1 MSELITPDLVS
12 LDRDLGGDK
21 ETVIGQLAAL
31 VQRTGRAE
39 QLDGLLADAIAREN
53 KTATGIPGGI
63 AIPHCRS
70 TAVTEPTLV
79 MARLAQ
85 GVPWGA
91 KDGPADIVFFIAAP
105 EGADQTHLKLLAKL
119 ARSLMKKDF
128 VAALRTA
135 RSEQEIVRI
144 VDDALGLGGT
154 AETAP
159 AEGASAAGAGAAG
172 ATSAAAVPAS
182 VDARSDD
189 GGAAPAAQTAGDA
202 EGAGPHAGKRI
213 VAVTAC
219 PTGIAHTYMAADG
232 LTYAAE
238 DMGVDLQVETQ
249 GSAGFTKLD
258 PATIAAAD
266 AVIFATDVD
275 VRDRSR
281 FAGKPYVA
289 SPVKRGIDEPKVMIE
304 EALANAGNPDAPR
317 VQGGTGA
324 DAEQGASTGGN
335 EGWGTRIRKAVM
347 TGVSYMIPFV
357 AAGGLLMAFG
367 FMVAGADIANI
378 ADDVL
383 TGSTVWDL
391 GEFTLAQY
399 IGAVLFKMGN
409 LAMSLLVPALAGY
422 IAYGLSDRPGI
433 APGFAAGLVANFM
446 GAGFLGGI
454 VGGLLAGLAA
464 YWLAQPRLPRWLGS
478 LMPVVIIP
486 LLATIFAAGLLLLV
500 LGGPIATFMA
510 WLTEWLNGMT
520 GAGVLVL
527 GAILGLMMGAD
538 LGGPINKVAYTF
550 AAAGLGAATAA
561 NTAPQEV
568 MAAVMAAGM
577 VPPLAMALAST
588 VAKRYFTIA
597 EQENGKA
604 AWLLGLSFISE
615 GAIPFA
621 AADPLRV
628 LLSTM
633 AGGAT
638 AGALSMAFGVTL
650 AAPHGGVWVLPVIG
664 NPLLFLLA
672 VVAGTVVTAVL
683 VIALKHV
690 GGVHGR
696 VADSSSPRA
705 GAATVPASA

>member
-12 LDRDLGGDK
+12 LDQDLGADK
-21 ETVIGQLAAL
+21 ETVIGRLADL

-70 TAVTEPTLV
+70 TAVLEPTLV

-128 VAALRTA
+128 VAALRSA

-154 AETAP
+154 ADTAP
-159 AEGASAAGAGAAG
+159 AEGASAAGA
-172 ATSAAAVPAS
+172 TSATAVPAS
-182 VDARSDD
+182 VDARSED
-189 GGAAPAAQTAGDA
+189 GGAAPAPAAAQTGGDA
-202 EGAGPHAGKRI
+202 EGAGPHAGKKI

-238 DMGVDLQVETQ
+238 EMGVDLQVETQ

-304 EALANAGNPDAPR
+304 EALANAGNPNAKR
-317 VQGGTGA
+317 VQGAAGA
-324 DAEQGASTGGN
+324 ADESDSSGGR

-357 AAGGLLMAFG
+357 AAGGLLIALG
-367 FMVAGADIANI
+367 FMIAGADIANV
-378 ADDVL
+378 ADDIL
-383 TGSTVWDL
+383 GTSTLWAL
-391 GEFTLAQY
+391 GDATVAQY
-399 IGAVLFKMGN
+399 IGAVLFKMGA
-409 LAMSLLVPALAGY
+409 LAIGLLVPALAGY
-422 IAYGLSDRPGI
+422 IAYGLADRPGI

-486 LLATIFAAGLLLLV
+486 LLATLFSSGLLLLV

-520 GAGVLVL
+520 GASALAL

-550 AAAGLGAATAA
+550 AAAGLGAATAV
-561 NTAPQEV
+561 NTAPQEI
-568 MAAVMAAGM
+568 MAAVIAAGM
-577 VPPLAMALAST
+577 VPPLGLALASL
-588 VAKRYFTIA
+588 VGKRYFTVA

-604 AWLLGLSFISE
+604 AWLLGASFISE

-628 LLSTM
+628 LPSTM
-633 AGGAT
+633 VGGAVAGAISLS
-638 AGALSMAFGVTL
+638 AGALSP
-650 AAPHGGVWVLPVIG
+650 APHGGVWILPLIG
-664 NPLLFLLA
+664 NPLMFLLA
-672 VVAGTVVTAVL
+672 VVVGTLVTAAV
-683 VIALKHV
+683 VVALKHV
-690 GGVHGR
+690 GGAHGR
-696 VADSSSPRA
+696 VADATRSRED
-705 GAATVPASA
+705 AAAVPTTA

>member
-12 LDRDLGGDK
+12 LDQDLGGDK

-70 TAVTEPTLV
+70 AAVTEPTLV
-79 MARLAQ
+79 MARLAE

-128 VAALRTA
+128 VASLRSA

-144 VDDALGLGGT
+144 VDDALDLSP
-154 AETAP
+154 AP
-159 AEGASAAGAGAAG
+159 EDG
-172 ATSAAAVPAS
+172 ATATAGSTAAAAVPAS
-182 VDARSDD
+182 VESRPGTQD
-189 GGAAPAAQTAGDA
+189 APATAEPTGSA
-202 EGAGPHAGKRI
+202 PAPGASARRRI

-238 DMGVDLQVETQ
+238 EMGVDLQVETQ

-304 EALANAGNPDAPR
+304 EALANAENPNAKR
-317 VQGGTGA
+317 VQGAAGSA
-324 DAEQGASTGGN
+324 DEAEASGGR

-357 AAGGLLMAFG
+357 AAGGLLIALG

-383 TGSTVWDL
+383 TGSTIWSL

-399 IGAVLFKMGN
+399 IGAVLFKMGS
-409 LAMSLLVPALAGY
+409 LAIGLLVPALAGY
-422 IAYGLSDRPGI
+422 IAYGLADRPGI

-486 LLATIFAAGLLLLV
+486 LLATLFSSGLLLLV

-520 GAGVLVL
+520 GASALAL

-550 AAAGLGAATAA
+550 AAAGLGAATVA
-561 NTAPQEV
+561 NTAPQEI
-568 MAAVMAAGM
+568 MAAVIAAGM
-577 VPPLAMALAST
+577 VPPLGLALASL
-588 VAKRYFTIA
+588 VAKRYFTVA

-604 AWLLGLSFISE
+604 AWLLGASFISE

-628 LLSTM
+628 LPSTM
-633 AGGAT
+633 VGGAV
-638 AGALSMAFGVTL
+638 AGAISLSSGALSP
-650 AAPHGGVWVLPVIG
+650 APHGGVWILPLIG
-664 NPLLFLLA
+664 NPLMFLLS
-672 VVAGTVVTAVL
+672 VVVGTVVTAGIV
-683 VIALKHV
+683 VALKHV
-690 GGVHGR
+690 GGAHGR
-696 VADSSSPRA
+696 VADATRSRED
-705 GAATVPASA
+705 AAAVPTTA

>member
-1 MSELITPDLVS
+1 MSELITPALVS

-70 TAVTEPTLV
+70 AAVTEPTLV
-79 MARLAQ
+79 MARLAE
-85 GVPWGA
+85 GVDFGA
-91 KDGPADIVFFIAAP
+91 KDGPADIIFFIAAP

-128 VAALRTA
+128 VAALRAA
-135 RSEQEIVRI
+135 RSEQEVVRI
-144 VDDALGLGGT
+144 VDDALGLSPAPEGGEAPAAGT
-154 AETAP
+154 AAGSTA
-159 AEGASAAGAGAAG
+159 
-172 ATSAAAVPAS
+172 AAAVPAS
-182 VDARSDD
+182 VQSRSGDAQP
-189 GGAAPAAQTAGDA
+189 AAPAPA
-202 EGAGPHAGKRI
+202 EGAGGRAGRRI

-238 DMGVDLQVETQ
+238 EMGVDLQVETQ

-304 EALANAGNPDAPR
+304 EALANAENPNAKR
-317 VQGGTGA
+317 VQGAAGGA
-324 DAEQGASTGGN
+324 ADEAASEGGR

-367 FMVAGADIANI
+367 FMIAGADIANV

-383 TGSTVWDL
+383 TGSTLWNL

-422 IAYGLSDRPGI
+422 IAYGLADRPGI

-446 GAGFLGGI
+446 DAGFLGGI

-486 LLATIFAAGLLLLV
+486 LLATIFAAGLLLMV
-500 LGGPIATFMA
+500 LGGPIAAFMA
-510 WLTEWLNGMT
+510 WLTGVLSGMT
-520 GAGVLVL
+520 GASALAL

-550 AAAGLGAATAA
+550 AAAGLGAATAV
-561 NTAPQEV
+561 NTAPQEI
-568 MAAVMAAGM
+568 MAAVIAAGM

-588 VAKRYFTIA
+588 VAKRYFTVA

-604 AWLLGLSFISE
+604 AWLLGASFISE

-628 LLSTM
+628 LPASM
-633 AGGAT
+633 IGGAV
-638 AGALSMAFGVTL
+638 AGAVSMATGVTS
-650 AAPHGGVWVLPVIG
+650 AAPHGGVWILPVIG
-664 NPLLFLLA
+664 NPLMFLLS
-672 VVAGTVVTAVL
+672 VVVGTVVTAAL
-683 VIALKHV
+683 VVALKHV
-690 GGVHGR
+690 GGAHGR
-696 VADSSSPRA
+696 VADATRSRED
-705 GAATVPASA
+705 AAAVPTTA

>member
-12 LDRDLGGDK
+12 LDQDLGADK
-21 ETVIGQLAAL
+21 ETVIGRLADL

-70 TAVTEPTLV
+70 TAVLEPTLV

-128 VAALRTA
+128 VAALRSA

-154 AETAP
+154 ADTAP
-159 AEGASAAGAGAAG
+159 AEGASAAGA
-172 ATSAAAVPAS
+172 TSATAVPAS
-182 VDARSDD
+182 VDARSED
-189 GGAAPAAQTAGDA
+189 GGAAPAPAAAQTGSDV
-202 EGAGPHAGKRI
+202 EGAGPHAGKKI

-238 DMGVDLQVETQ
+238 EMGVDLQVETQ

-304 EALANAGNPDAPR
+304 EALANAGNPNAKR
-317 VQGGTGA
+317 VQGAAGA
-324 DAEQGASTGGN
+324 ADESASSGGR

-357 AAGGLLMAFG
+357 AAGGLLIALG
-367 FMVAGADIANI
+367 FMIAGADIANV
-378 ADDVL
+378 ADDIL
-383 TGSTVWDL
+383 GTSTLWAL
-391 GEFTLAQY
+391 GDATAAQY
-399 IGAVLFKMGN
+399 IGAVLFKMGA
-409 LAMSLLVPALAGY
+409 LAIGLLVPALAGY
-422 IAYGLSDRPGI
+422 IAYGLADRPGI

-486 LLATIFAAGLLLLV
+486 LLATLFSSGLLLLV

-520 GAGVLVL
+520 GASALAL

-550 AAAGLGAATAA
+550 AAAGLGAATAV
-561 NTAPQEV
+561 NTAPQEI
-568 MAAVMAAGM
+568 MAAVIAAGM
-577 VPPLAMALAST
+577 VPPLGLALASL
-588 VAKRYFTIA
+588 VGKRYFTVA

-604 AWLLGLSFISE
+604 AWLLGASFISE

-628 LLSTM
+628 LPSTM
-633 AGGAT
+633 VGGAVAGAISLS
-638 AGALSMAFGVTL
+638 AGALSP
-650 AAPHGGVWVLPVIG
+650 APHGGVWILPLIG
-664 NPLLFLLA
+664 NPLMFLLA
-672 VVAGTVVTAVL
+672 VVVGTLVTAAV
-683 VIALKHV
+683 VVALKHV
-690 GGVHGR
+690 GGAHGR
-696 VADSSSPRA
+696 VADATRSRED
-705 GAATVPASA
+705 AAAVPTTA

>member
-1 MSELITPDLVS
+1 MSELITPDLVQ
-12 LDRDLGGDK
+12 LDQDLGEDK
-21 ETVIGQLAAL
+21 ATVIGQLAAL
-31 VQRTGRAE
+31 VQRAGRAE
-39 QLDGLLADAIAREN
+39 QLDGLLADAIARED

-70 TAVTEPTLV
+70 TAVTAPTLA
-79 MARLAQ
+79 MARLDPK
-85 GVPWGA
+85 VDFGA
-91 KDGPADIVFFIAAP
+91 KDGPADLVFFIAAP

-128 VAALRTA
+128 TASLRAA
-135 RSEQEIVRI
+135 RSEQEVVRL
-144 VDDALGLGGT
+144 VDGALGLG
-154 AETAP
+154 P
-159 AEGASAAGAGAAG
+159 AEEGPAG
-172 ATSAAAVPAS
+172 ATSAAATPAA
-182 VDARSDD
+182 VAAGGDAA
-189 GGAAPAAQTAGDA
+189 GAAAPEQAPAAAGQ
-202 EGAGPHAGKRI
+202 RRRV

-232 LTYAAE
+232 LSNAAQE
-238 DMGVDLQVETQ
+238 LGVDLQVETQ

-258 PATIAAAD
+258 PAAIAAAD

-275 VRDRSR
+275 VRDRGR

-289 SPVKRGIDEPKVMIE
+289 SPVKRGIDEPDVMIR
-304 EALANAGNPDAPR
+304 EALARAEDPDAPR
-317 VQGGTGA
+317 VQGGGA
-324 DAEQGASTGGN
+324 GAEDAAASGQ

-383 TGSTVWDL
+383 GTSTLWNL
-391 GEFTLAQY
+391 GEFTLPQY
-399 IGAVLFKMGN
+399 LGAVLFKTGN
-409 LAMSLLVPALAGY
+409 LAMSLLVAALAGY
-422 IAYGLSDRPGI
+422 IAYGLADRPGI

-464 YWLAQPRLPRWLGS
+464 YWLAKPQLPRWVGS

-486 LLATIFAAGLLLLV
+486 LLASIFAGGLLLLV

-510 WLTEWLNGMT
+510 WLTEQLSGMT
-520 GAGVLVL
+520 GAGALAL
-527 GAILGLMMGAD
+527 GAILGFMMGFD

-561 NTAPQEV
+561 NTAPQEI
-568 MAAVMAAGM
+568 MAAVIAAGM
-577 VPPLAMALAST
+577 VPPLGLALASL
-588 VAKRYFTIA
+588 VAKRYFSTV

-628 LLSTM
+628 LPATM
-633 AGGAT
+633 AGGAA
-638 AGALSMAFGVTL
+638 AGAVAMGAAVTSP
-650 AAPHGGVWVLPVIG
+650 APHGGVWILPIIG
-664 NPLLFLLA
+664 NPLMFLAA
-672 VVAGTVVTAVL
+672 VLVGTVVTAGV
-683 VIALKHV
+683 VVALKHV
-690 GGVHGR
+690 GGVQR
-696 VADSSSPRA
+696 KVADTERDVAAAAPA
-705 GAATVPASA
+705 AATA

>member
-70 TAVTEPTLV
+70 AAVTEPTLV
-79 MARLAQ
+79 MARLAE
-85 GVPWGA
+85 GVDFGA
-91 KDGPADIVFFIAAP
+91 KDGPADILFFIAAP

-128 VAALRTA
+128 VAALRAA
-135 RSEQEIVRI
+135 RSEQEVVRI
-144 VDDALGLGGT
+144 VDDALGLSPAPEGG
-154 AETAP
+154 EAP
-159 AEGASAAGAGAAG
+159 AAGAAG
-172 ATSAAAVPAS
+172 STAAAAVPAS
-182 VDARSDD
+182 VQSRSGDAQP
-189 GGAAPAAQTAGDA
+189 AAPAPA
-202 EGAGPHAGKRI
+202 EGAGGHAGRRI

-238 DMGVDLQVETQ
+238 EMGVDLQVETQ

-304 EALANAGNPDAPR
+304 EALANAANPNAKR
-317 VQGGTGA
+317 VQGAAG
-324 DAEQGASTGGN
+324 GASDEAASEGGR

-357 AAGGLLMAFG
+357 AAGGLLIALG
-367 FMVAGADIANI
+367 FMIAGADIANV
-378 ADDVL
+378 ADDILGASTLWNLGDATL
-383 TGSTVWDL
+383 TAYL
-391 GEFTLAQY
+391 
-399 IGAVLFKMGN
+399 GAVLFKMGS
-409 LAMSLLVPALAGY
+409 LAIGLLVPALAGY
-422 IAYGLSDRPGI
+422 IAYGLADRPGI

-446 GAGFLGGI
+446 DAGFLGGI

-464 YWLAQPRLPRWLGS
+464 YWLSQPKLPRWLGS

-486 LLATIFAAGLLLLV
+486 VLATLFSCGLLLVV
-500 LGGPIATFMA
+500 LGGPIALFMA
-510 WLTEWLNGMT
+510 WLTGVLAGMT
-520 GAGVLVL
+520 GASALAL
-527 GAILGLMMGAD
+527 GAILGFMMGFD
-538 LGGPINKVAYTF
+538 LGGPINKVAYLF
-550 AAAGLGAATAA
+550 ATAGLGAATAA
-561 NTAPQEV
+561 NTAPQEI
-568 MAAVMAAGM
+568 MAAVIAAGM
-577 VPPLAMALAST
+577 VPPLGLALASL
-588 VAKRYFTIA
+588 VAKRYFTVA
-597 EQENGKA
+597 EQQNGKA
-604 AWLLGLSFISE
+604 AWLLGASFISE

-628 LLSTM
+628 LPSTM
-633 AGGAT
+633 VGGAV
-638 AGALSMAFGVTL
+638 AGAISLSSGALSP
-650 AAPHGGVWVLPVIG
+650 APHGGVWILPLIG
-664 NPLLFLLA
+664 NPLMFLLS
-672 VVAGTVVTAVL
+672 VVVGTVVTAAV
-683 VIALKHV
+683 VVALKHV
-690 GGVHGR
+690 GGAHGR
-696 VADSSSPRA
+696 VADATRSSED
-705 GAATVPASA
+705 AAAVPTTA

>member
-70 TAVTEPTLV
+70 AAVTEPTLV
-79 MARLAQ
+79 MARLTQ

-128 VAALRTA
+128 VAALRSA

-144 VDDALGLGGT
+144 VDDALGLG
-154 AETAP
+154 P
-159 AEGASAAGAGAAG
+159 AAQDGATAGAAAG
-172 ATSAAAVPAS
+172 STAGSTAAAAVPAS
-182 VDARSDD
+182 VESRPGAQDAQPAAAEPAA
-189 GGAAPAAQTAGDA
+189 GAPAAAAPARR
-202 EGAGPHAGKRI
+202 RI

-238 DMGVDLQVETQ
+238 EMGVDLQVETQ

-304 EALANAGNPDAPR
+304 EALANAQNPNAKR
-317 VQGGTGA
+317 VQGAAGGA
-324 DAEQGASTGGN
+324 DQAEASGGR

-383 TGSTVWDL
+383 TGSTIWNL
-391 GEFTLAQY
+391 GEFPLAQY

-422 IAYGLSDRPGI
+422 IAYGLADRPGI

-486 LLATIFAAGLLLLV
+486 LLATIFSSGLLLLV

-510 WLTEWLNGMT
+510 WLTEVLNGMT
-520 GAGVLVL
+520 GASALAL

-550 AAAGLGAATAA
+550 AAAGLGAATAV
-561 NTAPQEV
+561 NTAPQEI
-568 MAAVMAAGM
+568 MAAVIAAGM

-588 VAKRYFTIA
+588 VAKRYFTVA

-604 AWLLGLSFISE
+604 AWLLGASFISE

-628 LLSTM
+628 LPASM
-633 AGGAT
+633 VGGAVT
-638 AGALSMAFGVTL
+638 GAISMATGVTS
-650 AAPHGGVWVLPVIG
+650 AAPHGGVWILPVIG
-664 NPLLFLLA
+664 NPLMFLLS
-672 VVAGTVVTAVL
+672 VVVGTVVTAGIV
-683 VIALKHV
+683 VALKHV
-690 GGVHGR
+690 GGAHGR
-696 VADSSSPRA
+696 VADATRSRED
-705 GAATVPASA
+705 AAAVATTA

>member
-70 TAVTEPTLV
+70 AAVTEPTLV
-79 MARLAQ
+79 MARLAE
-85 GVPWGA
+85 GVDFGA
-91 KDGPADIVFFIAAP
+91 KDGPADIIFFIAAP

-128 VAALRTA
+128 VAALRSA
-135 RSEQEIVRI
+135 RSEQEVVRI
-144 VDDALGLGGT
+144 VDDALGLSPAPEGG
-154 AETAP
+154 EAP
-159 AEGASAAGAGAAG
+159 TAGAAAG
-172 ATSAAAVPAS
+172 STAAAAVPAS
-182 VDARSDD
+182 VQSRSGAD
-189 GGAAPAAQTAGDA
+189 GAQQAAPAPA
-202 EGAGPHAGKRI
+202 EGAGGRAGRRI

-238 DMGVDLQVETQ
+238 EMGVDLQVETQ

-304 EALANAGNPDAPR
+304 EALANAENPNAKR
-317 VQGGTGA
+317 VQGAAG
-324 DAEQGASTGGN
+324 GASDEASSSDGR

-357 AAGGLLMAFG
+357 AAGGLLIALG
-367 FMVAGADIANI
+367 FMIAGADIANV
-378 ADDVL
+378 ADDIL
-383 TGSTVWDL
+383 GTSTLWNL
-391 GEFTLAQY
+391 GDASAAQY
-399 IGAVLFKMGN
+399 IGAVLFKMGS
-409 LAMSLLVPALAGY
+409 LAIGLLVPALAGY
-422 IAYGLSDRPGI
+422 IAYGLADRPGI

-486 LLATIFAAGLLLLV
+486 LLATLFSSGLLLLV
-500 LGGPIATFMA
+500 LGGPIATFMV

-520 GAGVLVL
+520 GASALAL

-550 AAAGLGAATAA
+550 AAAGLGAATVA
-561 NTAPQEV
+561 NTAPQEI
-568 MAAVMAAGM
+568 MAAVIAAGM
-577 VPPLAMALAST
+577 VPPLGLALASL
-588 VAKRYFTIA
+588 VAKRYFTVA

-604 AWLLGLSFISE
+604 AWLLGASFISE

-628 LLSTM
+628 LPSTM
-633 AGGAT
+633 VGGAV
-638 AGALSMAFGVTL
+638 AGAISLSSGALSP
-650 AAPHGGVWVLPVIG
+650 APHGGVWILPLIG
-664 NPLLFLLA
+664 NPLMFLLA
-672 VVAGTVVTAVL
+672 VVVGTVVTAAL
-683 VIALKHV
+683 VAALKHV
-690 GGVHGR
+690 GGAHGR
-696 VADSSSPRA
+696 VADATRSRED
-705 GAATVPASA
+705 AAAVPTTA

>member
-12 LDRDLGGDK
+12 LDQDLGGDK

-70 TAVTEPTLV
+70 AAVTEPTLV
-79 MARLAQ
+79 MARLAE

-128 VAALRTA
+128 VASLRSA

-144 VDDALGLGGT
+144 VDDALGLSP
-154 AETAP
+154 AP
-159 AEGASAAGAGAAG
+159 EDG
-172 ATSAAAVPAS
+172 ATATAGSTAAAAVPAS
-182 VDARSDD
+182 VESRP
-189 GGAAPAAQTAGDA
+189 GAQDAPATAEPTGSA
-202 EGAGPHAGKRI
+202 PAPGASARRRI

-238 DMGVDLQVETQ
+238 EMGVDLQVETQ

-304 EALANAGNPDAPR
+304 EALANAENPNAKR
-317 VQGGTGA
+317 VQGAAGSA
-324 DAEQGASTGGN
+324 DEAETSGGR

-357 AAGGLLMAFG
+357 AAGGLLIALG

-383 TGSTVWDL
+383 TGSTIWSL

-399 IGAVLFKMGN
+399 IGAVLFKMGS
-409 LAMSLLVPALAGY
+409 LAIGLLVPALAGY
-422 IAYGLSDRPGI
+422 IAYGLADRPGI

-486 LLATIFAAGLLLLV
+486 LLATLFSSGLLLLV

-520 GAGVLVL
+520 GASALAL

-550 AAAGLGAATAA
+550 AAAGLGAATVA
-561 NTAPQEV
+561 NTAPQEI
-568 MAAVMAAGM
+568 MAAVIAAGM
-577 VPPLAMALAST
+577 VPPLGLALASL
-588 VAKRYFTIA
+588 VAKRYFTVA

-604 AWLLGLSFISE
+604 AWLLGASFISE

-628 LLSTM
+628 LPSTM
-633 AGGAT
+633 VGGAV
-638 AGALSMAFGVTL
+638 AGAISLSSGALSP
-650 AAPHGGVWVLPVIG
+650 APHGGVWILPLIG
-664 NPLLFLLA
+664 NPLMFLLS
-672 VVAGTVVTAVL
+672 VVVGTVVTAGIV
-683 VIALKHV
+683 VALKHV
-690 GGVHGR
+690 GGAHGR
-696 VADSSSPRA
+696 VADATRSRED
-705 GAATVPASA
+705 AAAVPTTA

>member
-12 LDRDLGGDK
+12 LDQDLGADK
-21 ETVIGQLAAL
+21 ETVIGRLADL

-70 TAVTEPTLV
+70 TAVLEPTLV
-79 MARLAQ
+79 MARLPQ

-128 VAALRTA
+128 VAALRA
-135 RSEQEIVRI
+135 ADSEQEIVRI
-144 VDDALGLGGT
+144 VDDALGLGGS
-154 AETAP
+154 
-159 AEGASAAGAGAAG
+159 AEGATTAGAAG

-182 VDARSDD
+182 VDGKHEGS
-189 GGAAPAAQTAGDA
+189 GAAPAPAAQTSEPA
-202 EGAGPHAGKRI
+202 EGAASHAGKKI

-238 DMGVDLQVETQ
+238 EMGVDLQVETQ

-304 EALANAGNPDAPR
+304 EALANAGNPNAKR
-317 VQGGTGA
+317 VQGAAGGA
-324 DAEQGASTGGN
+324 ADEAASEGGR

-357 AAGGLLMAFG
+357 AAGGLLIALG
-367 FMVAGADIANI
+367 FMVAGADIANV
-378 ADDVL
+378 ADDIL
-383 TGSTVWDL
+383 GASTLWNL
-391 GEFTLAQY
+391 GDATAVQY
-399 IGAVLFKMGN
+399 IGAVLFKMGA
-409 LAMSLLVPALAGY
+409 LAIGLLVPALAGY
-422 IAYGLSDRPGI
+422 IAYGLADRPGI

-446 GAGFLGGI
+446 DAGFLGGI

-464 YWLAQPRLPRWLGS
+464 YWLSQPKLPRWLGS

-486 LLATIFAAGLLLLV
+486 VLATLFSCGLLLVV
-500 LGGPIATFMA
+500 LGGPIALFMA
-510 WLTEWLNGMT
+510 WLTGILAGMT
-520 GAGVLVL
+520 GASALAL
-527 GAILGLMMGAD
+527 GAILGFMMGFD
-538 LGGPINKVAYTF
+538 LGGPINKVAYLF
-550 AAAGLGAATAA
+550 ATAGLGAATAT
-561 NTAPQEV
+561 NTAPQEI
-568 MAAVMAAGM
+568 MAAVIAAGM
-577 VPPLAMALAST
+577 VPPLGLALASLI
-588 VAKRYFTIA
+588 AKRYFTVA
-597 EQENGKA
+597 EQQNGKA
-604 AWLLGLSFISE
+604 AWLLGASFISE

-628 LLSTM
+628 LPSTM
-633 AGGAT
+633 VGGAV
-638 AGALSMAFGVTL
+638 AGAISLSSGALSP
-650 AAPHGGVWVLPVIG
+650 APHGGVWILPLIG
-664 NPLLFLLA
+664 NPLMFLLA
-672 VVAGTVVTAVL
+672 VVVGTVVTAV
-683 VIALKHV
+683 VVVALKHV
-690 GGVHGR
+690 GGAHGR
-696 VADSSSPRA
+696 VADATRA
-705 GAATVPASA
+705 SDDAAAVPTTA

>member
-12 LDRDLGGDK
+12 LDQDLGGDK

-70 TAVTEPTLV
+70 AAVTEPTLV
-79 MARLAQ
+79 MARLAE

-128 VAALRTA
+128 VASLRSA

-144 VDDALGLGGT
+144 VDDALDLSP
-154 AETAP
+154 AP
-159 AEGASAAGAGAAG
+159 EDGAA
-172 ATSAAAVPAS
+172 ATATAGSTAAAAVPAS
-182 VDARSDD
+182 VESRPGTQD
-189 GGAAPAAQTAGDA
+189 APATAEPTGSA
-202 EGAGPHAGKRI
+202 PAPGASARRRI

-238 DMGVDLQVETQ
+238 GMGVDLQVETQ

-304 EALANAGNPDAPR
+304 EALANAENPNAKR
-317 VQGGTGA
+317 VQGAAGSA
-324 DAEQGASTGGN
+324 DEAEASGGR

-357 AAGGLLMAFG
+357 AAGGLLIALG

-383 TGSTVWDL
+383 TGSTIWSL

-399 IGAVLFKMGN
+399 IGAVLFKMGS
-409 LAMSLLVPALAGY
+409 LAIGLLVPALAGY
-422 IAYGLSDRPGI
+422 IAYGLADRPGI

-486 LLATIFAAGLLLLV
+486 LLATLFSSGLLLLV

-520 GAGVLVL
+520 GASALAL

-550 AAAGLGAATAA
+550 AAAGLGAATVA
-561 NTAPQEV
+561 NTAPQEI
-568 MAAVMAAGM
+568 MAAVIAAGM
-577 VPPLAMALAST
+577 VPPLGLALASL
-588 VAKRYFTIA
+588 VAKRYFTVA

-604 AWLLGLSFISE
+604 AWLLGASFISE

-628 LLSTM
+628 LPSTM
-633 AGGAT
+633 VGGAV
-638 AGALSMAFGVTL
+638 AGAISLSSGALSP
-650 AAPHGGVWVLPVIG
+650 APHGGVWILPLIG
-664 NPLLFLLA
+664 NPLMFLLS
-672 VVAGTVVTAVL
+672 VVVGTVVTAGIV
-683 VIALKHV
+683 VALKHV
-690 GGVHGR
+690 GGAHGR
-696 VADSSSPRA
+696 VADATRSRED
-705 GAATVPASA
+705 AAAVPTTA

>member
-12 LDRDLGGDK
+12 LDQDLGGDK

-70 TAVTEPTLV
+70 AAVTEPTLV
-79 MARLAQ
+79 MARLAE

-128 VAALRTA
+128 VASLRSA

-144 VDDALGLGGT
+144 VDDALDLSP
-154 AETAP
+154 AP
-159 AEGASAAGAGAAG
+159 EDGAA
-172 ATSAAAVPAS
+172 ATATAGSTAAAAVPAS
-182 VDARSDD
+182 VESRPGTQD
-189 GGAAPAAQTAGDA
+189 APATAEPTGSA
-202 EGAGPHAGKRI
+202 PAPGASARRRI

-238 DMGVDLQVETQ
+238 EMGVDLQVETQ

-304 EALANAGNPDAPR
+304 EALANAENPNAKR
-317 VQGGTGA
+317 VQGAAGSA
-324 DAEQGASTGGN
+324 DEAEASGGR

-357 AAGGLLMAFG
+357 AAGGLLIALG

-383 TGSTVWDL
+383 TGSTIWSL

-399 IGAVLFKMGN
+399 IGAVLFKMGS
-409 LAMSLLVPALAGY
+409 LAIGLLVPALAGY
-422 IAYGLSDRPGI
+422 IAYGLADRPGI

-486 LLATIFAAGLLLLV
+486 LLATLFSSGLLLLV

-520 GAGVLVL
+520 GASALAL

-550 AAAGLGAATAA
+550 AAAGLGAATVA
-561 NTAPQEV
+561 NTAPQEI
-568 MAAVMAAGM
+568 MAAVIAAGM
-577 VPPLAMALAST
+577 VPPLGLALASL
-588 VAKRYFTIA
+588 VAKRYFTVA

-604 AWLLGLSFISE
+604 AWLLGASFISE

-628 LLSTM
+628 LPSTM
-633 AGGAT
+633 VGGAV
-638 AGALSMAFGVTL
+638 AGAISLSSGALSP
-650 AAPHGGVWVLPVIG
+650 APHGGVWILPLIG
-664 NPLLFLLA
+664 NPLMFLLS
-672 VVAGTVVTAVL
+672 VVVGTVVTAGIV
-683 VIALKHV
+683 VALKHV
-690 GGVHGR
+690 GGAHGR
-696 VADSSSPRA
+696 VADATRSRED
-705 GAATVPASA
+705 AAAVPTTA

>member
-1 MSELITPDLVS
+1 
-12 LDRDLGGDK
+12 
-21 ETVIGQLAAL
+21 
-31 VQRTGRAE
+31 
-39 QLDGLLADAIAREN
+39 
-53 KTATGIPGGI
+53 
-63 AIPHCRS
+63 
-70 TAVTEPTLV
+70 
-79 MARLAQ
+79 
-85 GVPWGA
+85 
-91 KDGPADIVFFIAAP
+91 
-105 EGADQTHLKLLAKL
+105 
-119 ARSLMKKDF
+119 
-128 VAALRTA
+128 
-135 RSEQEIVRI
+135 
-144 VDDALGLGGT
+144 
-154 AETAP
+154 
-159 AEGASAAGAGAAG
+159 
-172 ATSAAAVPAS
+172 
-182 VDARSDD
+182 
-189 GGAAPAAQTAGDA
+189 
-202 EGAGPHAGKRI
+202 
-213 VAVTAC
+213 
-219 PTGIAHTYMAADG
+219 MAADG
-232 LTYAAE
+232 LTNAAGE
-238 DMGVDLQVETQ
+238 LGVDLQVETQ

-281 FAGKPYVA
+281 FAGKPFVA

-304 EALANAGNPDAPR
+304 EALANAGNPNAPR
-317 VQGGTGA
+317 VQGGAGGDA
-324 DAEQGASTGGN
+324 DQGATGGAN

-383 TGSTVWDL
+383 TGSTIWNL

-510 WLTEWLNGMT
+510 WLTEVLNGMT
-520 GAGVLVL
+520 GASALAL
-527 GAILGLMMGAD
+527 GAILGLMMGSD

-550 AAAGLGAATAA
+550 AAAGLGAATVA
-561 NTAPQEV
+561 NTAPQEI
-568 MAAVMAAGM
+568 MAAVIAAGM

-588 VAKRYFTIA
+588 VAKRYFTVA
-597 EQENGKA
+597 ERENGKA
-604 AWLLGLSFISE
+604 AWLLG
-615 GAIPFA
+615 AHA
-621 AADPLRV
+621 A
-628 LLSTM
+628 
-633 AGGAT
+633 
-638 AGALSMAFGVTL
+638 
-650 AAPHGGVWVLPVIG
+650 
-664 NPLLFLLA
+664 
-672 VVAGTVVTAVL
+672 
-683 VIALKHV
+683 
-690 GGVHGR
+690 GR
-696 VADSSSPRA
+696 PRRT
-705 GAATVPASA
+705 GWRPRR

>member
-12 LDRDLGGDK
+12 LDQDLGADK
-21 ETVIGQLAAL
+21 ETVIGRLAEL

-39 QLDGLLADAIAREN
+39 QLDGLLADAIARES

-70 TAVTEPTLV
+70 AAVTEPTLA

-105 EGADQTHLKLLAKL
+105 EGADQTHLQLLAKL

-135 RSEQEIVRI
+135 DSEQEIVRI
-144 VDDALGLGGT
+144 VDDALGLGGS
-154 AETAP
+154 
-159 AEGASAAGAGAAG
+159 AEGATTAGAASAG
-172 ATSAAAVPAS
+172 AASAAP
-182 VDARSDD
+182 
-189 GGAAPAAQTAGDA
+189 APAAQTPEPA
-202 EGAGPHAGKRI
+202 EGAAPHAGKKI

-238 DMGVDLQVETQ
+238 EMGVDLQVETQ

-304 EALANAGNPDAPR
+304 EALANAGNPNAKR
-317 VQGGTGA
+317 VQGTAGA
-324 DAEQGASTGGN
+324 ADEAESSGGR

-357 AAGGLLMAFG
+357 AAGGLLIALG
-367 FMVAGADIANI
+367 FMIAGADIANV
-378 ADDVL
+378 ADDIL
-383 TGSTVWDL
+383 GTSTLWNL
-391 GEFTLAQY
+391 GDASVAQY
-399 IGAVLFKMGN
+399 LGAVLFKMGA
-409 LAMSLLVPALAGY
+409 LAIGLLVPALAGY
-422 IAYGLSDRPGI
+422 IAYGLADRPGI

-486 LLATIFAAGLLLLV
+486 LLATLFSSGLLLLV

-520 GAGVLVL
+520 GASALAL

-550 AAAGLGAATAA
+550 AAAGLGAATAV
-561 NTAPQEV
+561 NTAPQEI
-568 MAAVMAAGM
+568 MAAVIAAGM
-577 VPPLAMALAST
+577 VPPLGLALASL
-588 VAKRYFTIA
+588 VAKRYFTVA

-604 AWLLGLSFISE
+604 AWLLGASFISE

-628 LLSTM
+628 LPSTM
-633 AGGAT
+633 VGGAVAGAISLS
-638 AGALSMAFGVTL
+638 AGALSP
-650 AAPHGGVWVLPVIG
+650 APHGGVWILPLIG
-664 NPLLFLLA
+664 NPLMFLLA
-672 VVAGTVVTAVL
+672 VVVGTVVTAAV
-683 VIALKHV
+683 VVALKHV
-690 GGVHGR
+690 GGAHGR
-696 VADSSSPRA
+696 VAEATRSRED
-705 GAATVPASA
+705 AAAVPTTA

>member
-1 MSELITPDLVS
+1 
-12 LDRDLGGDK
+12 
-21 ETVIGQLAAL
+21 A
-31 VQRTGRAE
+31 
-39 QLDGLLADAIAREN
+39 
-53 KTATGIPGGI
+53 TA
-63 AIPHCRS
+63 
-70 TAVTEPTLV
+70 EPT
-79 MARLAQ
+79 
-85 GVPWGA
+85 G
-91 KDGPADIVFFIAAP
+91 
-105 EGADQTHLKLLAKL
+105 
-119 ARSLMKKDF
+119 S
-128 VAALRTA
+128 
-135 RSEQEIVRI
+135 
-144 VDDALGLGGT
+144 
-154 AETAP
+154 AP
-159 AEGASAAGAGAAG
+159 APGASA
-172 ATSAAAVPAS
+172 
-182 VDARSDD
+182 RR
-189 GGAAPAAQTAGDA
+189 
-202 EGAGPHAGKRI
+202 RI

-238 DMGVDLQVETQ
+238 EMGVDLQVETQ

-304 EALANAGNPDAPR
+304 EALANAENPNAKR
-317 VQGGTGA
+317 VQGAAGSA
-324 DAEQGASTGGN
+324 DEAEASGGR

-357 AAGGLLMAFG
+357 AAGGLLIALG

-383 TGSTVWDL
+383 TGSTIWSL

-399 IGAVLFKMGN
+399 IGAVLFKMGS
-409 LAMSLLVPALAGY
+409 LAIGLLVPALAGY
-422 IAYGLSDRPGI
+422 IAYGLADRPGI

-486 LLATIFAAGLLLLV
+486 LLATLFSSGLLLLV

-520 GAGVLVL
+520 GASALAL

-550 AAAGLGAATAA
+550 AAAGLGAATVA
-561 NTAPQEV
+561 NTAPQEI
-568 MAAVMAAGM
+568 MAAVIAAGM
-577 VPPLAMALAST
+577 VPPLGLALASL
-588 VAKRYFTIA
+588 VAKRYFTVA

-604 AWLLGLSFISE
+604 AWLLGASFISE

-628 LLSTM
+628 LPSTM
-633 AGGAT
+633 VGGAV
-638 AGALSMAFGVTL
+638 AGAISLSSGALSP
-650 AAPHGGVWVLPVIG
+650 APHGGVWILPLIG
-664 NPLLFLLA
+664 NPLMFLLS
-672 VVAGTVVTAVL
+672 VVVGTVVTAGIV
-683 VIALKHV
+683 VALKHV
-690 GGVHGR
+690 GGAHGR
-696 VADSSSPRA
+696 VADATRSRED
-705 GAATVPASA
+705 AAAVTTTA